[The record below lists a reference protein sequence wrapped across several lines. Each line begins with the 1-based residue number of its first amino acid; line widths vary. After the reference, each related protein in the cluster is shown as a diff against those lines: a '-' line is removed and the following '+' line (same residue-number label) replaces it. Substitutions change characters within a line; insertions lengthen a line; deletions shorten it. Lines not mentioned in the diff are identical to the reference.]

1 MNTKF
6 SEDMI
11 PLSDL
16 KINSEFVKVVAESLM
31 EAQEG
36 RAIELNE
43 AKMAL
48 GLTRL
53 AIKTADRAVG
63 ARQM

>member
-1 MNTKF
+1 V
-6 SEDMI
+6 I

-16 KINSEFVKVVAESLM
+16 KINSEFVKAVAVGLM

-36 RAIELNE
+36 KAIELNE

-48 GLTRL
+48 GLT
-53 AIKTADRAVG
+53 
-63 ARQM
+63 